1 MKLNLTID
9 NSDINSSFE
18 RIANELLNKW
28 ILEVN
33 HSKYRIAEIEFYL
46 KSGQHNDTYT
56 HGHELQ
62 KTTGNWYFHG
72 SGIDLTFGTSES
84 YGGILIRAIYN
95 ILDNKYIHGPLKTV
109 TELFSNL
116 GTAYSSPFQF
126 GLVPDSNNSLDS
138 ERVFKA
144 PRVGLNPEKDKE
156 SFNQNYRFFIM
167 PKEEHKDKTII
178 YESLISQ
185 GFSEEDARIIWK

>member
-1 MKLNLTID
+1 MKLDLTID
-9 NSDINSSFE
+9 NLDINGSFE

-33 HSKYRIAEIEFYL
+33 NSKYRIAEIEFYL

-95 ILDNKYIHGPLKTV
+95 ILDNKYIHGPLNTV

-116 GTAYSSPFQF
+116 GTAYSSSFQF
-126 GLVPDSNNSLDS
+126 GLTPDTNGLLNY

-156 SFNQNYRFFIM
+156 SFNQNYRFLIM
-167 PKEEHKDKTII
+167 PKQKHLDKTSIA
-178 YESLISQ
+178 EAMRKQ
-185 GFSEEDARIIWK
+185 GLNPNIIWR